1 MAKIDPKEFIPSDE
15 QLDKL
20 HNKNKGGSLTDNDI
34 IDYVVTDVNK
44 HLKRLHN
51 KFKGRTR

>member
-1 MAKIDPKEFIPSDE
+1 MTMAKIDPKEFIPSDE

-20 HNKNKGGSLTDNDI
+20 YNKNKGGNLTNNDI

-51 KFKGRTR
+51 KFKR